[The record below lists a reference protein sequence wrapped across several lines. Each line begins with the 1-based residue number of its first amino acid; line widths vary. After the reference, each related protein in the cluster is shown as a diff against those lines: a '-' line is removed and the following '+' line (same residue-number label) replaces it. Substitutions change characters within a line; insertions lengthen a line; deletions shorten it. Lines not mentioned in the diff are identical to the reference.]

1 MSDSY
6 RRTRLINSGNAGV
19 VLKPAGKE
27 TKYDS
32 VKGGFTADV
41 FTGFMNPT
49 NANNITVTITGTRI
63 YDQTGNVGAIT
74 MIAAPGTLY
83 PIKCSGLSASSSRI
97 IGFLD

>member
-6 RRTRLINSGNAGV
+6 RRTRLIGPDGL
-19 VLKPAGKE
+19 VLKTAGKE
-27 TKYDS
+27 TKYNPVD
-32 VKGGFTADV
+32 GGFTADV
-41 FTGFMNPT
+41 FTGFMNHT

-74 MIAAPGTLY
+74 MIPAVGTLY
-83 PIKCSGLSASSSRI
+83 PIMCSGLTASTSRI